1 MNIVFED
8 NTLQKIASTFA
19 YPKSTNK
26 TVPHRVKFLGEF
38 IVTESGKTLW
48 RTKGHAKLAV
58 FNHFYSNREFNALVN
73 KLFNTDYARNDD
85 IRLVI
90 KELEEQGYLEYVP
103 GVE

>member
-1 MNIVFED
+1 MNIIFD
-8 NTLQKIASTFA
+8 NNTLDKIASTFTH
-19 YPKSTNK
+19 PKDASK
-26 TVPHRVKFLGEF
+26 TAPHRVKFLGKF
-38 IVTESGKTLW
+38 VVTESGKTLW

-58 FNHFYSNREFNALVN
+58 FNHFYSNRGFNALVK

-103 GVE
+103 VVE